1 MSGIQQLWNRCQGIS
16 CSICSG
22 ALTSCALLWKC
33 KIPHAAPAVV
43 VIISSVMQ
51 YLCKYA
57 LSFKK
62 KIKASRRVLSQL
74 LHMSYF
80 MNPPQVT
87 PRKAAI
93 KVPVGTGLGD
103 ILKFL
108 RRVPKGSIYGLF
120 RLELWSS
127 LYRFLK
133 GHVQYQCWFSQA
145 TVLNYQCR
153 HQICIELTY
162 VSRCPIVLSSP
173 TLLHFLFP
181 STAHS

>member
-1 MSGIQQLWNRCQGIS
+1 M
-16 CSICSG
+16 
-22 ALTSCALLWKC
+22 
-33 KIPHAAPAVV
+33 HFH
-43 VIISSVMQ
+43 
-51 YLCKYA
+51 
-57 LSFKK
+57 FKK
-62 KIKASRRVLSQL
+62 NKASRRALSQL

-133 GHVQYQCWFSQA
+133 GHLQYQCWFSQA
-145 TVLNYQCR
+145 TVLNCTS
-153 HQICIELTY
+153 LKS
-162 VSRCPIVLSSP
+162 VSSSNLHWINVCLAVPYSSVIPDSVVLSVS
-173 TLLHFLFP
+173 LHCTQLKQKCLQ
-181 STAHS
+181 HSSMLEQNCFNSCHT